1 MPQLYAGEMVMR
13 LTVSY
18 TPYAKY
24 SGEKIGDII
33 TFAQFEEI
41 ILLSKTH
48 DNKESGNNYDDYDT
62 MPPLIG

>member
-24 SGEKIGDII
+24 SGG
-33 TFAQFEEI
+33 
-41 ILLSKTH
+41 
-48 DNKESGNNYDDYDT
+48 GNW
-62 MPPLIG
+62 